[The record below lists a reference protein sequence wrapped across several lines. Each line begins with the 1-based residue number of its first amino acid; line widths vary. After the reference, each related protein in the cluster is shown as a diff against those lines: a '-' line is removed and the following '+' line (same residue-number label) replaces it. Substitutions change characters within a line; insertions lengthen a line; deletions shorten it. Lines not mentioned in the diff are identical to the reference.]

1 MTLIFSPS
9 SLIFSAPNDLLQKK
23 SKCLPAFAA
32 DASGYAGEL
41 QWSLENGN
49 LTISDVGKMED
60 YAPGTAPW
68 YAHKDD
74 ITSITISYGVESIGD
89 YAFYGIDALEGISI
103 PDSVKYMGVGIFD
116 GCSSFNLS
124 AGEGS
129 CAASKL
135 AQNNGMKLLG

>member
-1 MTLIFSPS
+1 MKVRFICILTVLSMFMSMS
-9 SLIFSAPNDLLQKK
+9 T
-23 SKCLPAFAA
+23 LPAFAA

-49 LTISDVGKMED
+49 LTISDAGKMED

-89 YAFYGIDALEGISI
+89 YAFYGIDA
-103 PDSVKYMGVGIFD
+103 VKYMGVGIFD

>member
-1 MTLIFSPS
+1 MKVRFICILTVLSMFMSMS
-9 SLIFSAPNDLLQKK
+9 T
-23 SKCLPAFAA
+23 LPAFAA

>member
-1 MTLIFSPS
+1 MNRLYFDYQKLSNAPRTASEVFYRMTLILSPS
-9 SLIFSAPNDLLQKK
+9 SLIFSAP
-23 SKCLPAFAA
+23 
-32 DASGYAGEL
+32 
-41 QWSLENGN
+41 SLENGN